1 MRGGKTLDDKTIIQL
16 YWDRDERAIS
26 ETDSKY
32 GTFCSRIAENIL
44 ENKEDA
50 KECVNDTYL
59 KTWNALPPEWP
70 DILPAFIG
78 RIVRNLAFN
87 SYNSRKAVK
96 RGGGQTDIALEE
108 LEECIADKAADFAV
122 EESVLTEI
130 IDSFLGTLSRKNRQI
145 FVMRYW
151 YTESIGYI
159 SSVMKM
165 TENSVSVALNRMRK
179 KLLIYLDKRGIK
191 P

>member
-1 MRGGKTLDDKTIIQL
+1 MDDKVIIQH

-26 ETDSKY
+26 ETDIKY

-87 SYNSRKAVK
+87 SYNSRKTAK
-96 RGGGQTDIALEE
+96 RGGGQTDVALEE
-108 LEECIADKAADFAV
+108 LEECIADKAADLSV

-159 SSVMKM
+159 SSVMNM
-165 TENSVSVALNRMRK
+165 TENSVSVSLNRMRK
-179 KLLIYLDKRGIK
+179 KLLIYLEERGIK